1 MSLIENKN
9 ATFWKAI
16 IGVIFMFC
24 ITILLLACIIFERT
38 PNVNAEAYTQEHVTL
53 NKSKVLVFTYDSCE
67 YIKTKYGVTH
77 KGNCIYCA
85 SRSAQNR

>member
-9 ATFWKAI
+9 VTFWKAI
-16 IGVIFMFC
+16 IGVCFMAC
-24 ITILLLACIIFERT
+24 MTILLLACMFFQAK
-38 PNVNAEAYTQEHVTL
+38 PSGNAEAYTQEHVTL
-53 NKSKVLVFTYDSCE
+53 NKSKVLVFEYDSCE

-85 SRSAQNR
+85 SRAVGR